1 LEFEIEYTNKDKEI
15 IINETKTKYK
25 IDLRKRVIDFAVNSI
40 KFLVTLPN
48 RREYSVFHYQ
58 FSKSVTS
65 IGANYEESQA
75 ATTKE
80 FVQKVR
86 IALRE
91 ANESIYWLKL
101 MEELKLGDD
110 KQRSKLIKESR
121 ELALILGA
129 IVSQIDKSQKR

>member
-1 LEFEIEYTNKDKEI
+1 MKYEIEYTNKEI
-15 IINETKTKYK
+15 ITNETKTKYK
-25 IDLRKRVIDFAVNSI
+25 IDLRKRLINFAVNSI
-40 KFLVTLPN
+40 KFLMTLPN
-48 RREYSVFHYQ
+48 KRVYSVFQWQ
-58 FSKSVTS
+58 FSKCVTS

-75 ATTKE
+75 TTTKE

-91 ANESIYWLKL
+91 ANESNYWLKL

-110 KQRSKLIKESR
+110 KQRSNLIKESR

-129 IVSQIDKSQKR
+129 IVSRIDKSQKR